1 MAVTFRN
8 YAQARRD
15 KKKPQT
21 VKTVGQSNSKSC
33 PPSAAI
39 FNTTAYIN
47 WANNPTARSET
58 ARLRNNFFT
67 LAGIDEALNRARI
80 ARIFPNVATG
90 EKIKCITHSKS
101 RVVL

>member
-1 MAVTFRN
+1 MMRK
-8 YAQARRD
+8 RD
-15 KKKPQT
+15 EIKKKPQT
-21 VKTVGQSNSKSC
+21 VKIVGQSKSKFH

-58 ARLRNNFFT
+58 ARLRKNFFN
-67 LAGIDEALNRARI
+67 LAGIDEAFHRERI
-80 ARIFPNVATG
+80 TRIFPNVATR
-90 EKIKCITHSKS
+90 EKIKCNTHSKS